1 MNINP
6 NPGSSA
12 SQTRQFLAWMK
23 AGNRITGLEALRRF
37 GILSFT
43 RRICD
48 VEEILGYP
56 PQRRRI
62 QVENRHGKKIYVNE
76 YWLDQEEKEAKA

>member
-1 MNINP
+1 MNIDP
-6 NPGSSA
+6 NPENSA
-12 SQTRQFLAWMK
+12 SQTRQLIAWMK

-48 VEEILGYP
+48 VAEALGVRP
-56 PQRRRI
+56 KRRRI
-62 QVENRHGKKIYVNE
+62 QVENRHGKLIYVNE
-76 YWLDQEEKEAKA
+76 YWLEEEPAKA